1 MARSAVYFVR
11 VLRKIYSSEGYPGLV
26 IKTKAWY
33 VLTMQSTGGMRI
45 PAAQQL
51 GCAVARTRSGLPRVI
66 PREMRKRINQG
77 DRVLLR
83 IWVSW
88 FSIYRVLQVPGTLKL
103 KTITEPGKS
112 WSKSLVKESQTVIAE
127 FCKFLRY
134 GERGSAK
141 ADLPSVQYIPLSKST
156 PSITSKGRKVS
167 GSAEGIMSGAYALA
181 CSPVIDS

>member
-1 MARSAVYFVR
+1 MKHLNYKIVLLRRDIKNALSTLSGMLSVKAGRGWIQWLLRVTTILRGGNTRAVARSAVYFVR
-11 VLRKIYSSEGYPGLV
+11 VLRKIYLSEGYPGLV

-66 PREMRKRINQG
+66 PSEIRKRINQG

-88 FSIYRVLQVPGTLKL
+88 FSIYRVLAIPGTLKL
-103 KTITEPGKS
+103 KTITAPG
-112 WSKSLVKESQTVIAE
+112 L
-127 FCKFLRY
+127 L
-134 GERGSAK
+134 
-141 ADLPSVQYIPLSKST
+141 
-156 PSITSKGRKVS
+156 
-167 GSAEGIMSGAYALA
+167 
-181 CSPVIDS
+181 